1 MGNPNFQVLIVD
13 DNEINRDM
21 LARRLRRRDFELSMA
36 ENGREALS
44 MLHNSSYD
52 LILLDIMMP
61 EIDGYTV
68 LKNLKQDF
76 RLKHIPVIMISAI
89 EEMGSVMRCM
99 EIGAD
104 DYLTKP
110 FDPDMLKAA
119 ISRCLPNLPSAP
131 SFSPQ
136 EAIADK
142 SVNSSIFN
150 LPSVPTSPTSSIADS
165 QISGF
170 NLPEDTSS
178 KKSLNLEEV
187 VLRIMQSGIITR
199 KSYLYFSKAIFNTLF
214 ENSGLSDQEIYQIQ
228 SVLNAIHE
236 GRIRVVDS
244 NSLKR

>member
-1 MGNPNFQVLIVD
+1 MGNPSFQVLIVD

-21 LARRLRRRDFELSMA
+21 LARRLRRRDCQLSMA
-36 ENGREALS
+36 ENGREAMS
-44 MLHNSSYD
+44 MLENGSYD
-52 LILLDIMMP
+52 LVLLDIMMP
-61 EIDGYTV
+61 EMDGYTV

-76 RLKHIPVIMISAI
+76 RLRHIPVIMISAI

-119 ISRCLPNLPSAP
+119 INRCLPNLP
-131 SFSPQ
+131 
-136 EAIADK
+136 
-142 SVNSSIFN
+142 N
-150 LPSVPTSPTSSIADS
+150 LPSIPPEDITSGTVFNLSGSNSSSSSPSES

-170 NLPEDTSS
+170 NLPEDTAS

-214 ENSGLSDQEIYQIQ
+214 ENSGLSDQEIYQIN
-228 SVLNAIHE
+228 SVLTAIHE
-236 GRIRVVDS
+236 GRIRVIDT

>member
-21 LARRLRRRDFELSMA
+21 LARRLRRRDCQLSMA
-36 ENGREALS
+36 ENGREAMS
-44 MLHNSSYD
+44 MLQNGSYD
-52 LILLDIMMP
+52 LVLLDIMMP
-61 EIDGYTV
+61 EMDGYTV

-76 RLKHIPVIMISAI
+76 RLRHIPVIMISAI

-119 ISRCLPNLPSAP
+119 INRCLPNLPNPPSIAP
-131 SFSPQ
+131 EDITSGG
-136 EAIADK
+136 
-142 SVNSSIFN
+142 IFN
-150 LPSVPTSPTSSIADS
+150 FSGSNPSGLPTSES

-170 NLPEDTSS
+170 NLPEDTAS
-178 KKSLNLEEV
+178 KKSSLNLEEV

-214 ENSGLSDQEIYQIQ
+214 ENSGLSDQEIYQIN
-228 SVLNAIHE
+228 SVLTAIHE
-236 GRIRVVDS
+236 GRIRVIDS
-244 NSLKR
+244 TSLKR